1 MPPRRPEEQITLPR
15 SYAADQQAAAV
26 ELGRALGSAAEVV
39 ERAETALAQ
48 AVADRTEALQV
59 ARGLAVQ
66 LERATRKLDG
76 YGAPLPAPAPVDPKV
91 AVAHALAGWASSTA
105 GRTSLSF
112 LAVAFAALVAALA
125 GWLGYDGPLPLP
137 GLTP

>member
-15 SYAADQQAAAV
+15 SFAADQQAAAV

-48 AVADRTEALQV
+48 AVADRTDALQI
-59 ARGLAVQ
+59 ARGLADQ
-66 LERATRKLDG
+66 LDRATRKLD
-76 YGAPLPAPAPVDPKV
+76 AHPTMPPPPLPVDPK
-91 AVAHALAGWASSTA
+91 AALTHALAGWASSTS